1 MKIHEYQAQK
11 LFRDY
16 GIPTQNGVIIDKK
29 SDTYDLSGI
38 NPPYVVKAQIHSGG
52 RGKAGGVK
60 VCKTQQDADNVISA
74 MLGTTLY
81 TKQVPQG
88 KVVNKVYVVDGVVLE
103 KEIYLSMTIDAKNES
118 IAVIC
123 SASGGTEIE
132 EIASKDKD
140 AIITTDIPY
149 ENGLRTYHAYDIA
162 KKLGIYPQNYDD
174 FAKLLKNMYRLFIE
188 KDCSLVEINPLIE
201 YEKGGFLA
209 VDAKINFDDNALA
222 RHSDIVELRDEL
234 EEDPKELEAMKYD
247 LNFVSLSGNIGCLVN
262 GAGLAMATMD
272 TIKSFGGEP
281 ANFLDVG
288 GSATTEKVSGAFK
301 ILMSDSDV
309 KAILVNIFGGIMKC
323 DVIAEGIVEAT
334 KSVGLSI
341 PLVVRLDGTNVEMGK
356 EIINKSGLNIIS
368 ADNMRDAVE
377 KVVKAVGGNL

>member
-16 GIPTQNGVIIDKK
+16 SIPTQTGVVIKEK
-29 SDTYDLSGI
+29 NSVYDLSSI
-38 NPPYVVKAQIHSGG
+38 NPPYVIKAQIHSGG

-60 VCKTQQDADNVISA
+60 VCKTLESAYETISS

-103 KEIYLSMTIDAKNES
+103 KEIYLSMTIDAEKES

-123 SASGGTEIE
+123 SSQGGTEIE
-132 EIASKDKD
+132 ELAKNNKD
-140 AIITTDIPY
+140 AIITTDIPF
-149 ENGLRTYHAYDIA
+149 EIGLKYYHALDIA
-162 KKLGIYPQNYDD
+162 KKIGIYPNNYKD
-174 FAKLLKNMYRLFIE
+174 FYQLLKNMYQLFID

-201 YEKGGFLA
+201 YQSGGFLA
-209 VDAKINFDDNALA
+209 VDAKINFDDNALF
-222 RHSDIVELRDEL
+222 RHSDIVALKDEA
-234 EEDPKELEAMKYD
+234 EEDKKELEASKYD
-247 LNFVSLSGNIGCLVN
+247 LNFVSLCGNIGCLVN

-272 TIKSFGGEP
+272 TIKAFGGEP

-288 GSATTEKVSGAFK
+288 GSATTEKVSAAFK
-301 ILMSDSDV
+301 ILLSDKNV

-323 DVIAEGIVEAT
+323 DVIAEGIVEAS
-334 KSVGLSI
+334 KLVGVNV
-341 PLVVRLDGTNVEMGK
+341 PLVVRLDGTNVEKGK
-356 EIINKSGLNIIS
+356 EIIRSSGLNIIPAS
-368 ADNMRDAVE
+368 DMKDAVQ
-377 KVVKAVGGNL
+377 KVVNSIREDM

>member
-16 GIPTQNGVIIDKK
+16 QIPTQNGIIIEKK
-29 SDTYDLSGI
+29 CDVYDLSSI
-38 NPPYVVKAQIHSGG
+38 NPPYVIKAQIHSGG

-60 VCKTQQDADNVISA
+60 VCKTLEDAYITISS

-88 KVVNKVYVVDGVVLE
+88 KVVNKVYIVDGVKLE
-103 KEIYLSMTIDAKNES
+103 KEIYLSMTIDAQNEA

-123 SASGGTEIE
+123 SGKGGTEIE
-132 EIASKDKD
+132 ELALKDKD
-140 AIITTDIPY
+140 AIVTIPIPY
-149 ENGLRTYHAYDIA
+149 ENGIQTYHALEVA
-162 KKLGIYPQNYDD
+162 KKVGVYPQNYDE
-174 FAKLLKNMYRLFIE
+174 FVKLLKNMYKLFME

-201 YEKGGFLA
+201 YENGGFLA
-209 VDAKINFDDNALA
+209 VDAKINFDDNALY
-222 RHSDIVELRDEL
+222 RHADIIELRDES
-234 EEDPKELEAMKYD
+234 EEDEKELEASKYD
-247 LNFVSLSGNIGCLVN
+247 LNFVSLDGNIGCLVN

-272 TIKSFGGEP
+272 TIKAFGGEP

-288 GSATTEKVSGAFK
+288 GSATCERVSAAFR
-301 ILMSDSDV
+301 ILLSDKNV

-334 KSVGLSI
+334 KTVGLNI
-341 PLVVRLDGTNVEMGK
+341 PLIVRLDGTNVEKGK
-356 EIINKSGLNIIS
+356 QIILESKLNIIP
-368 ADNMRDAVE
+368 ANDMKDAVM
-377 KVVKAVGGNL
+377 KAVNSIGGVK